1 MLPARQTP
9 HDPTQTQPP
18 ALPVLGGDP
27 FLPRVPAHLLHGV
40 DLAERQEQTGHPETA
55 SPVLGRESGWSI
67 WGKSVQ
73 VWVPQE

>member
-1 MLPARQTP
+1 M
-9 HDPTQTQPP
+9 
-18 ALPVLGGDP
+18 
-27 FLPRVPAHLLHGV
+27 PRVPAHLLHGV